1 MTDIYALVDMRQRSM
16 GRQGSLLSS
25 RVFWK
30 MCCKRVREFCINY
43 GITYVSSR
51 MFSSHYFIA
60 VFFPFKGANHAQ
72 FNV

>member
-1 MTDIYALVDMRQRSM
+1 M

-30 MCCKRVREFCINY
+30 MCCKRVREFRINY

-60 VFFPFKGANHAQ
+60 VFFHSKALITLSLMFEMK
-72 FNV
+72 FV